1 MKIVLSG
8 TNSLGF
14 IFAEDDELYDRCIML
29 HTTYIPYREFS
40 EVLGIK
46 GIDEYIRYGGTMSM
60 SGINY
65 NENSPFAD
73 KKKADEYVDTAI
85 ARNIQHSL
93 RCYQYE
99 NHFRNLKDL
108 YEKDELTSVV
118 NRVVED
124 INHRFTIDVLTKNFK
139 SHDLGISANN
149 LRKDRENPND
159 ILDRINT
166 SKVTDSIK
174 KLLNIL
180 NKEEQKIDIKH
191 IHALEVKEYLD
202 LLDLTCDIDVL
213 FLPDVSTKTTRT
225 LISQPGLRYAQS
237 GALINSLL
245 IDKEFSSLSFAERKT
260 VQERILSEIRGRML
274 EDIVL
279 LETKISNPKQQVF
292 VLQFP
297 VGEFDMVIFDPD
309 AGNCKIFEIKHS
321 DKVVSTQY
329 RHLVDIKKCADTEH
343 RFGTILGKYVLYRG
357 ENKIIDGIQ
366 YLNVEEYLR
375 NLA

>member
-1 MKIVLSG
+1 M
-8 TNSLGF
+8 
-14 IFAEDDELYDRCIML
+14 
-29 HTTYIPYREFS
+29 
-40 EVLGIK
+40 
-46 GIDEYIRYGGTMSM
+46 
-60 SGINY
+60 
-65 NENSPFAD
+65 
-73 KKKADEYVDTAI
+73 
-85 ARNIQHSL
+85 
-93 RCYQYE
+93 
-99 NHFRNLKDL
+99 
-108 YEKDELTSVV
+108 TSVV

-180 NKEEQKIDIKH
+180 NKEEQQIDIKH